1 MFWENDKKARMKLL
15 IMVVGMF
22 AIGTIAALVYGNYFL
37 LGDFVKQNNDDVRYI
52 RTAMV
57 LLEQGRLVYYGNDPT
72 LFIMPLFP
80 MLLAGIFKLFGSGDL
95 GLTAI
100 RLIQVMLQC
109 ASLYVLYFFVR
120 ALFDRRLALLA
131 ALLTVLYIP
140 EYVAANFILTEI
152 LFKFIFILLAYL
164 AWVAIQKK
172 SVKFYILSGI
182 LLALACLIRPN
193 MIVFPAVVFV
203 MWLIQKYKFK
213 EIIKYATIVAVIF
226 VVMMSPWW
234 IRNFNL
240 TQRFVPFTDSSANP
254 FLLGVFVHWQP
265 PSFAN
270 EIPKELK
277 YQDYVDRKIMTEQEQ
292 KDLGMYIVKTGFQ
305 KEPLLYLYWFTIGK
319 TAQLFFEVYYWKPI
333 FGIDVSVAL
342 LMQAIYVIC
351 ALAGLVLMLRRKLLA
366 GKYLGMILL
375 SYVVVLLFFITF
387 SRYAYPLM
395 QFMIVGMA
403 YLLRETHK
411 KFLEGSKWNGKGLH
425 LK

>member
-15 IMVVGMF
+15 IMVAGVF
-22 AIGTIAALVYGNYFL
+22 AIGTIAALMYGNYFL
-37 LGDFVKQNNDDVRYI
+37 LGDFAKQSNDDVRYI

-57 LLEQGRLVYYGNDPT
+57 LLEQGRLVYFGNEST

-80 MLLAGIFKLFGSGDL
+80 MFLAAIIKVFGSGDL
-95 GLTAI
+95 GMTAI
-100 RLIQVMLQC
+100 RVIQVLIQC

-120 ALFDRRLALLA
+120 ELFGRRIALIA

-164 AWVAIQKK
+164 SWVAIKTK
-172 SVKFYILSGI
+172 SVKLYILSGT

-193 MIVFPAVVFV
+193 MIVFPAVVLA

-213 EIIKYATIVAVIF
+213 EILKYAAIVAVIF
-226 VVMMSPWW
+226 VVIMSPWW
-234 IRNFNL
+234 VRNFNL
-240 TQRFVPFTDSSANP
+240 TQRFIPFTDSSANP

-265 PSFAN
+265 PSFAA

-277 YQDYVDRKIMTEQEQ
+277 YQNYVDKKFMTEQEQ
-292 KDLGMYIVKTGFQ
+292 KDLGMYIIKTGFQ

-319 TAQLFFEVYYWKPI
+319 TAQLFFDTYYWKPI
-333 FGIDVSVAL
+333 FGIDLNVVVA
-342 LMQAIYVIC
+342 MQIFYVLT
-351 ALAGLVLMLRRKLLA
+351 ALAGLILMLRRKLLA

-375 SYVVVLLFFITF
+375 FYVAVLLFFITF

-395 QFMIVGMA
+395 QFMIIGMA
-403 YLLRETHK
+403 YLLGASNK
-411 KFLEGSKWNGKGLH
+411 IKQNS
-425 LK
+425 